1 MRGGAEALAP
11 LFKNML
17 KQRPSGSNMKKI
29 LSVNLFICI
38 CTLYGFSQ
46 PSVVKQ
52 IQLLTKVGIKKAYP
66 ASIRMWAFDT
76 LKNQQAGPQF
86 SAVVVTADGHIL
98 TAAHVNTP
106 GQTYMVNFPSGKT
119 CIAQGLGK
127 VEFEKNPMMPD
138 VAMMR
143 IITPGKWPYAEMGWS
158 SAIKINE
165 PVISISYPESLSQPL
180 PLVRFGS
187 ITNLKNEYGFFESTC
202 MMEPGDS
209 GGPLFDYLGRVI
221 GLHSAINGDVD
232 YEVPVDLY
240 RKYWTAL
247 NIQKVYS
254 SLPEHEDT
262 FFNDP
267 IKVLSFPQLAS
278 LNKNFVETAKHF
290 AGNVVSIEST
300 EADKSQRVLGTL
312 IKRNELTYI
321 ISKSSLI
328 GANPIVKLI
337 EGKTIPVNVI
347 YRDKNTDL
355 ILLEPITKIRGGIS
369 LRTFAKDT
377 LNSSQLG
384 NFLVSVLPEAENSQI
399 SIIGSTTLSLNKVAA
414 MAFLGAAVAYKKPV
428 VITVLQPGSP
438 AANAGVQ
445 LGDQVLSIDSAAID
459 RPEDYGN
466 QLIKYWKGDTIK
478 FDVLRQGN
486 RISKQII
493 LSSRPERPTTH
504 PAELFKGG
512 KSNRRDGFN
521 TVFVQSTK
529 IRPEQCG
536 GPVVDT
542 MGNFYGIN
550 IARFSRTSTI
560 VAPASVILSF
570 LNTAI
575 NQVL

>member
-1 MRGGAEALAP
+1 
-11 LFKNML
+11 
-17 KQRPSGSNMKKI
+17 MKKI
-29 LSVNLFICI
+29 FVVILSICI
-38 CTLYGFSQ
+38 CTLYSFSQ
-46 PSVVKQ
+46 PLDVKQ
-52 IQLLTKVGIKKAYP
+52 IQVLTKAGIKKAYP

-86 SAVVVTADGHIL
+86 SAVVVTSDGYIL

-106 GQTYMVNFPSGKT
+106 GQTYLVNFPSGKT

-127 VEFEKNPMMPD
+127 IEFANTPMMPD

-158 SAIKINE
+158 STIKINE
-165 PVISISYPESLSQPL
+165 PVISISYPESLNQPL

-209 GGPLFDYLGRVI
+209 GGPVFDYLGRVI

-247 NIQKVYS
+247 KVQKVYS
-254 SLPEHEDT
+254 SLPEHEDAIL
-262 FFNDP
+262 NDP
-267 IKVLSFPQLAS
+267 IKVLSFSKLAN
-278 LNKNFVETAKHF
+278 LNKNFVKTANVF
-290 AGNVVSIEST
+290 TGNVVSIEST
-300 EADKSQRVLGTL
+300 DGDKLQQVLGTL
-312 IKRNELTYI
+312 IKSYELTYI

-328 GANPIVKLI
+328 GANPIIKLND
-337 EGKTIPVNVI
+337 GKTVPVKVV

-355 ILLEPITKIRGGIS
+355 VLLDPISKIKGGIS
-369 LRTFAKDT
+369 VSTFEKDS

-384 NFLVSVLPEAENSQI
+384 DFVLSILPDATNSEVSV
-399 SIIGSTTLSLNKVAA
+399 IGSTTLSLNKVAA
-414 MAFLGAAVAYKKPV
+414 MAFLGAAVAYKQPV
-428 VITVLQPGSP
+428 EITVVQPGSP

-445 LGDQVLSIDSAAID
+445 LGDQVRSINSIAID

-466 QLIKYWKGDTIK
+466 QLIKYWIGDTIK
-478 FDVLRQGN
+478 FDVLRQGKL
-486 RISKQII
+486 ISRQII
-493 LSSRPERPTTH
+493 LSSRPERPATH
-504 PAELFKGG
+504 PADLFEGG

-521 TVFVQSTK
+521 TVFVQSTN

-542 MGNFYGIN
+542 NENFYGIN

-575 NQVL
+575 SFIKRS

>member
-1 MRGGAEALAP
+1 
-11 LFKNML
+11 
-17 KQRPSGSNMKKI
+17 MKKI
-29 LSVNLFICI
+29 FFVILYICV
-38 CTLYGFSQ
+38 CTLSSFSQ
-46 PSVVKQ
+46 PLDVKQ
-52 IQLLTKVGIKKAYP
+52 IQILTKAGIKKAYP
-66 ASIRMWAFDT
+66 ASVRMWAFDT
-76 LKNQQAGPQF
+76 VTNQQAGSQF
-86 SAVVVTADGHIL
+86 SAVVVTSDGYIL

-106 GQTYMVNFPSGKT
+106 GQTYLVNFPSGKT

-127 VEFEKNPMMPD
+127 IEFANTPMMPD

-158 SAIKINE
+158 STIKINE
-165 PVISISYPESLSQPL
+165 PVISISYPESLNQPL

-187 ITNLKNEYGFFESTC
+187 ITNLKNEYGFLQSTC

-209 GGPLFDYLGRVI
+209 GGPVFDYLGRVI

-240 RKYWTAL
+240 RKYWTVL
-247 NIQKVYS
+247 KVQKVYF
-254 SLPEHEDT
+254 SLPEHEDAIL
-262 FFNDP
+262 NDP
-267 IKVLSFPQLAS
+267 IKVLSFSKLAN
-278 LNKNFVETAKHF
+278 LNKNFVKTAKLF

-300 EADKSQRVLGTL
+300 DADKSQQVLGTM
-312 IKRNELTYI
+312 IKSHELTYI

-328 GANPIVKLI
+328 GADPIVKLI
-337 EGKTIPVNVI
+337 EGKTVPVKVV

-355 ILLEPITKIRGGIS
+355 VLLEPITKIKGGIS
-369 LRTFAKDT
+369 LSTFAKDI

-384 NFLVSVLPEAENSQI
+384 DFIVSVLPYAANSEV
-399 SIIGSTTLSLNKVAA
+399 SVIGSATLSLNKVAA
-414 MAFLGAAVAYKKPV
+414 MAFLGAAVAYKQPV
-428 VITVLQPGSP
+428 EITVVQPGSP

-445 LGDQVLSIDSAAID
+445 VGDQVLSIDSASID
-459 RPEDYGN
+459 KPEDYGN
-466 QLIKYWKGDTIK
+466 QLIKYWIGDTIK
-478 FDVLRQGN
+478 FDVHRQGN

-493 LSSRPERPTTH
+493 LTSRPERPATH
-504 PAELFKGG
+504 PADLFKGG

-521 TVFVQSTK
+521 TVFVQSTN

-542 MGNFYGIN
+542 NGNFYGIN

-560 VAPASVILSF
+560 VTPASVILSF

-575 NQVL
+575 SFIKRS